1 MKQGGKSAVFVTLL
15 ALLLSVVPSMASA
28 ETIRDI
34 TFPVDG
40 EVTYTDSFGDDRS
53 GGRTHEGID
62 LMGAHMT
69 PLVAAV
75 DGYISYITIPEAS
88 WGYGLTITDSAGW
101 DYWYLHINN
110 DTPGTDD
117 GIGGLEYA
125 FAPGIRRGTRVTA
138 GQLVAWMGDSGN
150 AEYSGNHLHFEI
162 HDPND
167 RVINPFESLKAAESK
182 SFYYVMAELE
192 AAPTISEDKGLIQ
205 LSGSRNCATG
215 MVMSTAASDSVYYC
229 GADGKRYVFPNQ
241 KTYDTWY
248 DGWGKVTNLSA
259 EVIASIPFGGMVNY
273 RPGVRLVKIQSD
285 PKVYAVAK
293 GGVLRWVTSES
304 IAEGLYGAD
313 WTKQVDDVP
322 VAFFTNYTLGE
333 PITAVE

>member
-1 MKQGGKSAVFVTLL
+1 MAVLIMLT
-15 ALLLSVVPSMASA
+15 ALSPGTAVA

-40 EVTYTDSFGDDRS
+40 PVTYTDSFGDPRS

-88 WGYGLTITDSAGW
+88 WGYALVIKDSAGW
-101 DYWYLHINN
+101 EYWYLHINN

-117 GIGGLEYA
+117 GMGGLEYA

-150 AEYSGNHLHFEI
+150 AENAGNHLHFEI
-162 HDPND
+162 HDPHDNI
-167 RVINPFESLKAAESK
+167 INPYASLQAAESR
-182 SFYYVMAELE
+182 SYYHVDAELS
-192 AAPTISEDKGLIQ
+192 AAETISEDKALVQ
-205 LSGSRNCATG
+205 VTGSRNCPTG
-215 MVMSTAASDSVYYC
+215 LLMSTAASDSVYYC

-241 KTYDTWY
+241 KTYETWY
-248 DGWGKVTNLSA
+248 EGWGAVTELSA
-259 EVIASIPFGGMVNY
+259 EVMASIPFGGMVNY

-285 PKVYAVAK
+285 PKVYAVAR
-293 GGVLRWVTSES
+293 GGVLRWVTTEE
-304 IAEGLYGAD
+304 IAAGLYGAD
-313 WTKQVDDVP
+313 WAKQVDDIP
-322 VAFFTNYTLGE
+322 TAFFANYTLGE
-333 PITAVE
+333 PITALE